1 MTRDD
6 EKDERTGRE
15 RDGVGKPPSG
25 IPGGEPG
32 ARGEDDEDTLPGAP
46 GDSDTPLGDTDQHSR
61 VPSQ

>member
-1 MTRDD
+1 MTRD
-6 EKDERTGRE
+6 EE
-15 RDGVGKPPSG
+15 RDGRGKPASG

-32 ARGEDDEDTLPGAP
+32 ARGDEDKDTKPGAP